1 MGEASR
7 KTQISFFVIN
17 FLKIW
22 LQTKKINKNK
32 VINKMGKRKVSKM
45 GILITDL
52 VNASILV
59 VHVCIVD

>member
-32 VINKMGKRKVSKM
+32 VINKMGKRKKMSKM
-45 GILITDL
+45 CILITNL

-59 VHVCIVD
+59 VCVVD